1 MKKTHL
7 CVWGGREGGKG
18 RGITG
23 VGGDERG
30 YKVKKDRKKEW
41 YNKEEENSDSKVG
54 VKIQ

>member
-1 MKKTHL
+1 M
-7 CVWGGREGGKG
+7 WGGREGGKG